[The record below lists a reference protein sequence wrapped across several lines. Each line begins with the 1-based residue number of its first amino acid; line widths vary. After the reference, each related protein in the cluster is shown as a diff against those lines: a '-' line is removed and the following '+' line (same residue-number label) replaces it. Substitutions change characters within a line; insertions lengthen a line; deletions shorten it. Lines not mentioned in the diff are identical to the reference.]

1 MSKTRITKHITIFL
15 SLLSTVAFFG
25 CGGPPTMPM
34 EIGSEAAA
42 APIEVQTTYAE
53 RGDLSRENLF
63 AGRVEA
69 SQTIKIYPEVSGTV
83 AKTYVSVGDYVQ
95 KGDILFEFD
104 SKDAQT
110 ALQKAE
116 LNYQK
121 TMNDLAS
128 AESGSANAITELN
141 YQTAITTAQNSY
153 EQARDNLE
161 VATGDDFDFSEFRKT
176 RKKLKEVEQ
185 AYDADESTE
194 NWEKYVAALQDYDDL
209 IDDYASY
216 TKYKELITAFE
227 NSYDNYLQAVEKYE
241 IYKSM
246 TTEEDAANRDI
257 SRSQAEMTLE
267 DAKETVAN
275 QKVYSPVSGI
285 ISSKNID
292 EFDIADTKTIAY
304 TVSNE
309 GLPSVSFSLSES
321 GARSLDIQ
329 DTVTVIYLGEEYD
342 AVVTEI
348 SPEADAT
355 GLYLSKAQLTE
366 DIGTDRSG
374 AVVKVR
380 ATTAYRENALILPLD
395 IINYEGNQPYVYIY
409 ENGVARR
416 ADLELG
422 ITTAESAAVVSGIS
436 ADDAI
441 ITTWNPGLNDGAAVY
456 SADMPEENNPPLII
470 DNGKED

>member
-1 MSKTRITKHITIFL
+1 MSKN
-15 SLLSTVAFFG
+15 
-25 CGGPPTMPM
+25 M
-34 EIGSEAAA
+34 
-42 APIEVQTTYAE
+42 
-53 RGDLSRENLF
+53 
-63 AGRVEA
+63 
-69 SQTIKIYPEVSGTV
+69 
-83 AKTYVSVGDYVQ
+83 
-95 KGDILFEFD
+95 
-104 SKDAQT
+104 
-110 ALQKAE
+110 
-116 LNYQK
+116 
-121 TMNDLAS
+121 
-128 AESGSANAITELN
+128 
-141 YQTAITTAQNSY
+141 
-153 EQARDNLE
+153 
-161 VATGDDFDFSEFRKT
+161 
-176 RKKLKEVEQ
+176 
-185 AYDADESTE
+185 
-194 NWEKYVAALQDYDDL
+194 
-209 IDDYASY
+209 
-216 TKYKELITAFE
+216 
-227 NSYDNYLQAVEKYE
+227 YE